1 MLVNINLSA
10 GTTSSHFSQVCNEML
25 GLHKS
30 IRFVGVANSLGTLLA
45 TGYREGLT
53 PLMTKEETQHY
64 AIQAV
69 LRATIREDFVSKLGR
84 LRHSIGTYDRL
95 IRATIPIIK
104 TDDHEAKFFFLVSF
118 DVGTDAK
125 DIIETE
131 LLPYIEKN
139 KKVFS

>member
-10 GTTSSHFSQVCNEML
+10 GTTSSNFTRMCGEML

-53 PLMTKEETQHY
+53 PFMTKEETQHY

-69 LRATIREDFVSKLGR
+69 LRAAIREDFVSKLGR

-104 TDDHEAKFFFLVSF
+104 ADDHEAKFFFLVSF

-125 DIIETE
+125 HIIENE

-139 KKVFS
+139 KKIFS